1 LKNYYQTLEVTPTSD
16 VAEIRESYRRLS
28 QRTLWDKDAFAEL
41 QEAYDVLTSP
51 EKRTAYD
58 LKMFGAPMET
68 PPLASDILDPVDKL
82 AFSEFGRR
90 CPMGASG
97 DCPVTAGKVPVGEAV
112 CPECGVDLGMLP
124 QPSDELEEVA
134 PREWVARFDEE
145 TGRQHRL
152 GVGRNTVG
160 RESADVLLPD
170 KTVSRMHAYVD
181 ISEER
186 AVTIEDL
193 GSTNG
198 TMING
203 ERLAPH
209 SVRAVDDGD
218 TVRFGSIRLLLKIA
232 SPTGE
237 FRDSVPLGDMP
248 VDFELGQVPSI
259 IPSLALSMPS
269 LAQSAEP
276 EPLGALERLFRGEPA
291 APIVTRAKLI
301 ATRGDIISEHPLPEG
316 VTTFGRRADCS
327 IVLRNDPYVSS
338 THAQIEAA
346 GDDFKLT
353 DIGSTNGTLFNG
365 ERMEPGKTIDLKAGD
380 EIVIGGTIFRFDPTA
395 GTEETAKES
404 A

>member
-1 LKNYYQTLEVTPTSD
+1 MKNYYQTLEVTPTSD

-68 PPLASDILDPVDKL
+68 PPLANDILEPVDKL

-90 CPMGASG
+90 CPMGASA

-124 QPSDELEEVA
+124 EPSGEFEEVA

-160 RESADVLLPD
+160 RESADVVLPD
-170 KTVSRMHAYVD
+170 KTVSRMHAYVEV
-181 ISEER
+181 SEDR
-186 AVTIEDL
+186 VVVIEDL

-203 ERLAPH
+203 ERLAPQ
-209 SVRAVDDGD
+209 SSRTVEDGD

-237 FRDSVPLGDMP
+237 FRDDIPLGEMP
-248 VDFELGQVPSI
+248 VDFDLGQVPSI
-259 IPSLALSMPS
+259 IPSLALSMPA
-269 LAQSAEP
+269 LAQSEP

-291 APIVTRAKLI
+291 APVAARGKLI

-338 THAQIEAA
+338 THAQIEAT
-346 GDDFKLT
+346 GDVFQLT
-353 DIGSTNGTLFNG
+353 DVGSTNGTLFNG
-365 ERMEPGKTIDLKAGD
+365 ERLEPGKTLDLKAGD
-380 EIVIGGTIFRFDPTA
+380 EIVIGGTIFRFDPIA
-395 GTEETAKES
+395 GAPETTAKES